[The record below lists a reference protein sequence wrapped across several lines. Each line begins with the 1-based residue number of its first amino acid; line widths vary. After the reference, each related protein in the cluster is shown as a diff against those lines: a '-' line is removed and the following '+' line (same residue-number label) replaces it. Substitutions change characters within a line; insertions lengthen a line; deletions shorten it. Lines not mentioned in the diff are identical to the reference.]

1 MMYRNGIK
9 VFLDFFIALLAM
21 IVLSPVILMVTLILS
36 FSNAG
41 DPFFTQLRPG
51 KKERIFKIIK
61 FKTMNDKKDV
71 HGNLLPDNQRL
82 TKVGKF
88 LRKTSIDE
96 LPQLFNVLKGDMS
109 IIGPRP
115 LLPEYLER
123 YTVEQARRH
132 NVKPGITG
140 LAQVKGRNLMKFS
153 DRLINDVFYVNNISA
168 SLDLKILWLTVK
180 AVLFKSAS
188 VLSGQT
194 VDEVDDIGLSRN
206 LSANHFKKKQDEHQR

>member
-1 MMYRNGIK
+1 MYRNGIK

-21 IVLSPVILMVTLILS
+21 IVLSPVILIVTLILS

-51 KKERIFKIIK
+51 KHGSIFKIIK
-61 FKTMNDKKDV
+61 FRTMNNKKDSN
-71 HGNLLPDNQRL
+71 GLLLPDEKRL
-82 TKVGKF
+82 TGIGKF
-88 LRKTSIDE
+88 VRKTSLDE

-109 IIGPRP
+109 IVGPRP
-115 LLPEYLER
+115 LLPEYLE
-123 YTVEQARRH
+123 TFTPEQARRH
-132 NVKPGITG
+132 EVKPGITG

-168 SLDLKILWLTVK
+168 SLDLKILYLTVK
-180 AVLFKSAS
+180 TVLFKSAS
-188 VLSGQT
+188 VVAGQT

-206 LSANHFKKKQDEHQR
+206 LSANHFKKKQDEH